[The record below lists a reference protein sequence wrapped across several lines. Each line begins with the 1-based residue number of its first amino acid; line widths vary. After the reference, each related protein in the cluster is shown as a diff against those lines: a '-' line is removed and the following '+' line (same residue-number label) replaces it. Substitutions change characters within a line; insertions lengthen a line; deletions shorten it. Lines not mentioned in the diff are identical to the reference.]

1 MVKGD
6 DKLERLRSAPVRAPC
21 SRTPIP
27 QHSESQHE
35 SEVSTAPRSCIPAF
49 AHRPAVSALLT
60 LAGSRTT
67 ASPSQSLLQGNPLT
81 RPRTAKEPVPLTFSV
96 AHSRGALTPTVF
108 LLTLWDFSVT
118 HTGSPLHSLPRSFL
132 FHTQSPSHLGSCTLT
147 KPSRVS
153 LSHSHTH
160 ARTRAR
166 SLAARASSSHHR
178 PLRAPRSRRPP
189 LSRGVSPA
197 HSAPRG
203 FRPASSTRRR
213 RPNRALDRTRDVPDR
228 NGTSPGPNRS
238 QPLTSSPPPVSSR
251 CPGAARMLGRAAAA
265 AAQAPPTPRHSH
277 RIATARA
284 AWGPG
289 SERGPPG
296 GVASGHQSAPGP

>member
-6 DKLERLRSAPVRAPC
+6 DKLERLRSAPARAPC

-147 KPSRVS
+147 NPSRVS

-166 SLAARASSSHHR
+166 SLAGCACVFLTPPSTQGSTLPASSSQ
-178 PLRAPRSRRPP
+178 PRR
-189 LSRGVSPA
+189 LSRALRPTRFPA
-197 HSAPRG
+197 
-203 FRPASSTRRR
+203 
-213 RPNRALDRTRDVPDR
+213 
-228 NGTSPGPNRS
+228 
-238 QPLTSSPPPVSSR
+238 
-251 CPGAARMLGRAAAA
+251 
-265 AAQAPPTPRHSH
+265 
-277 RIATARA
+277 RIQHAATAA
-284 AWGPG
+284 K
-289 SERGPPG
+289 
-296 GVASGHQSAPGP
+296 